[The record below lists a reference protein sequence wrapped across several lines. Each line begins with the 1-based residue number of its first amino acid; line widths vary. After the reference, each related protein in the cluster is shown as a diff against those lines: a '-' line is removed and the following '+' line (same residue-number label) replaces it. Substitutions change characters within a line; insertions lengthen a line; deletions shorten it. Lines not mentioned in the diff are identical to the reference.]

1 MKRRIFTAIDISE
14 QARQSVSRYIE
25 ILQKEFS
32 NLRVGWEKVEKLHL
46 TLKFLGDCDER
57 QLKDLENAILMSVNA
72 FSRLENSVNFKMQ
85 ISDTGVFP
93 SRRNAKI
100 LWLGLHDESDSP
112 SKINKILETECEKIG
127 FKREKRHF
135 KPHLTIAR
143 LREPLKSGKLVEK
156 HLENKFEPV
165 EFAVSEIVIYESKL
179 LPTGSVYEKVSG
191 FKLKVKIQ
199 PET

>member
-32 NLRVGWEKVEKLHL
+32 NLRVGWEKAEKLHL
-46 TLKFLGDCDER
+46 TLKFLGDCDET
-57 QLKDLENAILMSVNA
+57 QLKELENAVLMSVNT
-72 FSRLENSVNFKMQ
+72 FLKSENTANFKIQ

-93 SRRNAKI
+93 SKRNAKI
-100 LWLGLHDESDSP
+100 LWLGLHDESESLA
-112 SKINKILETECEKIG
+112 KINQILETECEKIG
-127 FKREKRHF
+127 FEKEKRNF

-143 LREPLKSGKLVEK
+143 LREPQKSGNLVEK
-156 HLENKFEPV
+156 HLENAFEPV

-179 LPTGSVYEKVSG
+179 QPTGSIYRKLKG
-191 FKLKVKIQ
+191 FKFSK
-199 PET
+199 